1 MASPSCGKIG
11 RNDPCACGSGK
22 KYKHCCL
29 SAQSVS
35 DDSPWKRQREASDR
49 LTDEM
54 QRFARREFME
64 DFLDAWED
72 FNQTPFPIPY
82 GKHID
87 EGQIF
92 LPWFLFEW
100 DPEQPIRRRS
110 DQPRIGLVARSFLR
124 KAESRLS
131 ELEQMILDQATI
143 QPVSFYEVVL
153 SDPGERLV
161 LRDILIGGD
170 TEVVERSASQA
181 LQAGDICYGQIW
193 RLPEV
198 CTLGRMSPIR
208 IPPGRKLE
216 VIGLRAKLRKK
227 IAKQSRELAARDL
240 IRYTEEIRRT
250 YLDIRDALLLPPRLC
265 NTDGDPLVFH
275 TLTFRLGSAQA
286 AFDALAPLAWGVSK
300 EELLESADVDDDGT
314 LRSAE
319 IEWRKKG
326 NKKFK
331 TWDNTI
337 LGRLKISDRVLIA
350 EVNSQARA
358 DTLRRE
364 IEQRLGILAVHQKTV
379 RQTPEEL
386 LKNRERQDAG
396 SRTESGRQ
404 PGNFT
409 LDPEAR
415 RQVEAHVQ
423 KQIESWIHQKIP
435 ALGGRTPIEAVGD
448 PDGREMVEALLL
460 DWERQV
466 RKPAEPEIIQ
476 PDISALRRLLKL
488 GPPSHDKMHLLP
500 AVKPEF

>member
-1 MASPSCGKIG
+1 M
-11 RNDPCACGSGK
+11 
-22 KYKHCCL
+22 
-29 SAQSVS
+29 
-35 DDSPWKRQREASDR
+35 
-49 LTDEM
+49 
-54 QRFARREFME
+54 
-64 DFLDAWED
+64 
-72 FNQTPFPIPY
+72 
-82 GKHID
+82 
-87 EGQIF
+87 
-92 LPWFLFEW
+92 
-100 DPEQPIRRRS
+100 
-110 DQPRIGLVARSFLR
+110 
-124 KAESRLS
+124 
-131 ELEQMILDQATI
+131 
-143 QPVSFYEVVL
+143 
-153 SDPGERLV
+153 

-170 TEVVERSASQA
+170 TEVVEHLASQA

-198 CTLGRMSPIR
+198 CTLGRMAPIC

-240 IRYTEEIRRT
+240 IRYTEEIRRI

-326 NKKFK
+326 NKKFT

-337 LGRLKISDRVLIA
+337 LGRLKISGRDLVA

-358 DTLRRE
+358 ETLRRE

-379 RQTPEEL
+379 RQTPEEM
-386 LKNRERQDAG
+386 LKDRERQDAG
-396 SRTESGRQ
+396 SRTESGRK

-423 KQIESWIHQKIP
+423 KQIESWIHQKLP

-460 DWERQV
+460 DWERETQ
-466 RKPAEPEIIQ
+466 KPAGPGIIQ
-476 PDISALRRLLKL
+476 PDIGALRRLLKL
-488 GPPSHDKMHLLP
+488 GPPSHDKMHMLP
-500 AVKPEF
+500 AVKAES